1 MLRQLHAHSLV
12 QQSAQ
17 FLCALCRYFYERT
30 YESGGLMFEFVFNRI
45 MICQLIFVF
54 FTGCVFIV
62 KRGEVKCLGRPGL
75 SLFQCFEVMQCL
87 SLPTDC
93 GDP

>member
-1 MLRQLHAHSLV
+1 MLFINWKPLVWDYRRVHAFARIQDLHSHISY
-12 QQSAQ
+12 
-17 FLCALCRYFYERT
+17 ALCRYFYERT

-62 KRGEVKCLGRPGL
+62 KRGAA
-75 SLFQCFEVMQCL
+75 Q
-87 SLPTDC
+87 
-93 GDP
+93 